1 MRIAMREE
9 RLPDCRPRRR
19 DLSVTYAS
27 SHPELISGDFAM
39 RPRVP
44 VSLNSAERES
54 VAKWTWGFAIAAI
67 LAMVVAL
74 ALPGVRGDGQP
85 NLAASDETANGLAR
99 LQVP

>member
-1 MRIAMREE
+1 
-9 RLPDCRPRRR
+9 
-19 DLSVTYAS
+19 
-27 SHPELISGDFAM
+27 M

-67 LAMVVAL
+67 LAMVGAGI
-74 ALPGVRGDGQP
+74 AGCPRRRQP